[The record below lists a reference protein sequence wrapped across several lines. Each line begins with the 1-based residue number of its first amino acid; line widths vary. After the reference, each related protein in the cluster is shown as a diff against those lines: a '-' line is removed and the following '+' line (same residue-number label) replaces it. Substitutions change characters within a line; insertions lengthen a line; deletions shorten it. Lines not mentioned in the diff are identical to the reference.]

1 MTAPPVGGHRR
12 RHRRRRRHDGR
23 GRRSGRGRRRRG
35 AGSQSKSR
43 KKSGRAERPASR
55 DKTHVSPP
63 RVKSDTLHQLDTQS
77 RAAQDIGII
86 ASSRLFSMGNLT
98 PNGGNDDDPDL
109 WRGGAAQ
116 RQAQYHPPT
125 TRRNRHR
132 MRETPSKCPKFIPT
146 GGVGRHGP
154 SEASVMAAQLMESG
168 VPRDRILL
176 EETGTDTL
184 SSVRAIYGLMREQN
198 LTGHV
203 MVATSPYHLPRC
215 LVLLCICGIAA
226 TPCRMS
232 SKPGGPLW
240 MRWYLATPGDP
251 GAAIR
256 RRTAAWN
263 PDGRPPVIPLMTD
276 GRSRR
281 APSDRSGSGAKP
293 RARRRADHSI
303 SRAARRRGLVLSEI
317 R

>member
-63 RVKSDTLHQLDTQS
+63 RVESDTLHQLDTQS

-132 MRETPSKCPKFIPT
+132 MRETPSKCPIHPHRRRRTPRAVRGVRDGRATNGIGCPARQNFT
-146 GGVGRHGP
+146 GRDWDRYVVLGARDLRINARTEPHGTRHGGDQPLP
-154 SEASVMAAQLMESG
+154 SPPMSRPVMHL
-168 VPRDRILL
+168 RH
-176 EETGTDTL
+176 
-184 SSVRAIYGLMREQN
+184 SSHA
-198 LTGHV
+198 
-203 MVATSPYHLPRC
+203 
-215 LVLLCICGIAA
+215 
-226 TPCRMS
+226 MS
-232 SKPGGPLW
+232 HELKTRRPALDAVV
-240 MRWYLATPGDP
+240 LATPGDP